1 MNDIKRV
8 NRNNHLLNI
17 ILLLF
22 FILPQ
27 NMFFYL
33 FVPVSMLFLYDGRM
47 QVVKGLNVWIHSI
60 FFTLVISLLINIL
73 EPWYAQKGLIKAI
86 QLVLLLYTFG
96 RIKSFKIIK
105 GYLIFLLTYLA
116 LFQFAYQLNI
126 PFIGNIMN
134 FIYPLS
140 EDQVSNYSFVQDMS
154 FSDIGGY
161 TSRLGGIYYNPNI
174 CAFFLECL
182 LLIFLQE
189 RNQFKTWE
197 FIISIIVLLACI
209 LSTGSRTSF
218 LVLVLIV
225 VFNMSNFNAKSI
237 LSVSLFVMAFLLIN
251 VYLSGDVRIFQVSEG
266 MNDSFGAKVA
276 ILLNYLSQLDSL
288 LKYLFGSFSTM
299 SLPYLLGANAFA
311 GTDFEI
317 GDVIVSYG
325 ILGLIC
331 IIGFLAK
338 LFFTIDKNY
347 RVFYCILLWS
357 FSNTIFMSYR
367 ASSVFLLILSIYYLR
382 SNEDRKKKMVK

>member
-1 MNDIKRV
+1 MNETKRI
-8 NRNNHLLNI
+8 NRKTHLLNI

-33 FVPVSMLFLYDGRM
+33 FVPVSMMFLYDGHM
-47 QVVKGLNVWIHSI
+47 QVVKSLQIWINAV

-105 GYLIFLLTYLA
+105 GYLIILLTYLA

-237 LSVSLFVMAFLLIN
+237 LSVLIFATAFLLIN
-251 VYLSGDVRIFQVSEG
+251 INLGSDVRIFQVSEG
-266 MNDSFGAKVA
+266 MNDSFGAKVS

-325 ILGLIC
+325 FIGLIC
-331 IIGFLAK
+331 LVGFLAK
-338 LFFTIDKNY
+338 LFFMIDKSY

-382 SNEDRKKKMVK
+382 SKEDKKMKMAK